1 MHGTCQR
8 TNRATVPEAGCSS
21 ESLTANL
28 RRATREVSANSP
40 VDYSSLETRSGVD
53 HWRADTT
60 RASSVTVRALLS
72 CPVHP
77 ELIPGNAASPSHALD
92 TQHLPKL
99 DPDCACPA
107 GASAWP
113 SRHRGLRKLRAPSA
127 LIGNSLIALSDISSD
142 LRTMTNAVLS
152 PAERA
157 RHGGDQ
163 VAFWPCSARTIGFRP
178 LRGRNPKR
186 GRNADVAA
194 DPAAPTGSAGQLDR
208 PAPQTSLWGTE
219 QDC

>member
-1 MHGTCQR
+1 M
-8 TNRATVPEAGCSS
+8 
-21 ESLTANL
+21 
-28 RRATREVSANSP
+28 
-40 VDYSSLETRSGVD
+40 
-53 HWRADTT
+53 
-60 RASSVTVRALLS
+60 
-72 CPVHP
+72 
-77 ELIPGNAASPSHALD
+77 ASPRPGSNLERRSVLSNFRRSYNFAKNRQPHPSTSSHARPATPLCARSSMQSPAAHRPHARV
-92 TQHLPKL
+92 TQHIPKL

-113 SRHRGLRKLRAPSA
+113 SRHRGLRKLRAPAA
-127 LIGNSLIALSDISSD
+127 LIGKSLIALSDISSD
-142 LRTMTNAVLS
+142 LRTMTNAVPT
-152 PAERA
+152 PASRTRQGE
-157 RHGGDQ
+157 DQ